1 MRRTASHAED
11 RAQEPQFP
19 QGALPSEVVA
29 AFWKTMQP
37 NDARRER
44 PGLRLTLRALVGLDR
59 FANDSPLEEDG
70 FELLVPRKTP
80 DVVAGAGSCISC
92 RLFLVGRKL
101 EDATR
106 RRS

>member
-19 QGALPSEVVA
+19 QGALPSDVVA

-59 FANDSPLEEDG
+59 FANERLS
-70 FELLVPRKTP
+70 
-80 DVVAGAGSCISC
+80 AGGKRIRTAGPTCGNFA
-92 RLFLVGRKL
+92 RLTYSR
-101 EDATR
+101 
-106 RRS
+106 

>member
-19 QGALPSEVVA
+19 QGALPSDVVA

-59 FANDSPLEEDG
+59 FANDSPLEESG
-70 FELLVPRKTP
+70 FELPVPLAVILR
-80 DVVAGAGSCISC
+80 D
-92 RLFLVGRKL
+92 
-101 EDATR
+101 
-106 RRS
+106 

>member
-19 QGALPSEVVA
+19 QGALPSDVVA

-59 FANDSPLEEDG
+59 FANDSPLEGWREMDSNLRSRVEGHG
-70 FELLVPRKTP
+70 FFEAVPRR
-80 DVVAGAGSCISC
+80 
-92 RLFLVGRKL
+92 RLRHFP
-101 EDATR
+101 
-106 RRS
+106 